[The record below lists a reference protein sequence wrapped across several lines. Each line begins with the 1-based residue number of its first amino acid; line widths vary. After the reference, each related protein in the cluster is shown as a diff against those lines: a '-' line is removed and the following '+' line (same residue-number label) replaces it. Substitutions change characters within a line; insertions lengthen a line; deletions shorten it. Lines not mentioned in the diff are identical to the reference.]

1 MYRFLALL
9 FLLVGCRATD
19 LTLELPATS
28 PKLVLWGKLEAG
40 KSFRIQLSRSFPLGK
55 VPTDLEVNDG
65 VIEILRNGI
74 LYTTLK
80 KATQA
85 GVYVSDSLIREG
97 DSYVVVA
104 TAPGLG
110 EAKSQSI
117 RIPTRTDIPTIS
129 YVLKRGVT
137 GIVNP
142 TLPQDLLSLYFGK
155 GSEAKETFYLLSF
168 RFFYASGNDDTQVW
182 PAYDNVVAN
191 EEGCLIRTVNGGDG
205 NRAFTYVLASR
216 CLPAEGIPLKF
227 FLQTGIGI
235 IDPDKKLIYEQ
246 PWKIEMGIGTVSK
259 DWFDYAT
266 IESKQP
272 EGLDYLV
279 LPPQPAYTNIING
292 YGLLFASNETII
304 ELK

>member
-9 FLLVGCRATD
+9 FLLAGCRAID

-40 KSFRIQLSRSFPLGK
+40 KSFRIQLSRSFPVGK
-55 VPTDLEVNDG
+55 IPADLEVKDG
-65 VIEILRNGI
+65 TIEILRNGI
-74 LYTTLK
+74 PYTTLK
-80 KATQA
+80 TSTQA
-85 GVYVSDSLIREG
+85 GLYVSDSLIREG
-97 DSYVVVA
+97 DTYIVVA
-104 TAPGLG
+104 TAPGLE
-110 EAKSQSI
+110 EATSKNI
-117 RIPTRTDIPTIS
+117 RIPSNTEIPKIS
-129 YVLKRGVT
+129 YELKRGVT

-142 TLPQDLLSLYFGK
+142 TVPQDLLSLYFGK

-168 RFFYASGNDDTQVW
+168 LFYYRSGINYAQVW

-191 EEGCLIRTVNGGDG
+191 EEGCLIRTINGEGK
-205 NRAFTYVLASR
+205 NRAFTYILSSR

-227 FLQTGIGI
+227 FLQTGNGI
-235 IDPDKKLIYEQ
+235 IDPDKKLVYEQ

-259 DWFDYAT
+259 DWFEYAT

-279 LPPQPAYTNIING
+279 LPPQAAYTNIING
-292 YGLLFASNETII
+292 YGMLFASNETII
-304 ELK
+304 ELE